1 MLPTTIEAANA
12 ILRADPTVA
21 PAERVRLVALFRNPV
36 TKTTAPTET
45 RIMRR
50 SEVAKVLS
58 RSTRAVDLLAE
69 QGHLRKVRLP
79 GRTRAGGFLASDVYA
94 LIGAGGDGG
103 GRQTADHRPQTAD

>member
-12 ILRADPTVA
+12 ILRADPTVT
-21 PAERVRLVALFRNPV
+21 PADRVRLVALIRNPA
-36 TKTTAPTET
+36 TKPTPPTDT

-50 SEVAKVLS
+50 GEVAKVLS

-79 GRTRAGGFLASDVYA
+79 GRIRAGGFLASDVYA
-94 LIGAGGDGG
+94 LIGAAGETRKDE
-103 GRQTADHRPQTAD
+103 R